1 MDNNINIAI
10 CDDDENIMKRIVPVI
25 ESVYKEKYAE
35 KGVGISFFYYRDGDK
50 LVDNY
55 IRDNIDVVFM
65 DIELDNN
72 VSGFEVAKRLGTI
85 ITDPGIVY
93 MTNYDQYVYES
104 FVCRPLGF
112 IRKKSIEKDIWFA
125 ISSVQEYIMKK
136 RRVVVFSDNSKKLAI
151 QIDRVRIIEVYNHEM
166 RLETDDNVI
175 SIRDQLSHH
184 IKELQDCGFVT
195 IYRGMMINLRY
206 VADILPYKVKLVN
219 GRSIDISKDR
229 YKSVQNEWMY
239 YKMM

>member
-1 MDNNINIAI
+1 MDDNINIAI

-112 IRKKSIEKDIWFA
+112 IRK
-125 ISSVQEYIMKK
+125 
-136 RRVVVFSDNSKKLAI
+136 
-151 QIDRVRIIEVYNHEM
+151 
-166 RLETDDNVI
+166 
-175 SIRDQLSHH
+175 
-184 IKELQDCGFVT
+184 
-195 IYRGMMINLRY
+195 NL
-206 VADILPYKVKLVN
+206 
-219 GRSIDISKDR
+219 
-229 YKSVQNEWMY
+229 
-239 YKMM
+239 